1 MKIILN
7 TPQVLRLLKLIQD
20 ENPDTQISLYRLAL
34 EINKILDKS
43 TGTTNDECNN
53 NHTISGNKIY
63 QNHHPKNL

>member
-43 TGTTNDECNN
+43 TGTTNEECNN
-53 NHTISGNKIY
+53 NHTLVGNKFSH
-63 QNHHPKNL
+63 NHDPKNL

>member
-7 TPQVLRLLKLIQD
+7 TPQVLRLLKLIQG

-43 TGTTNDECNN
+43 TGTSNDECNN
-53 NHTISGNKIY
+53 NQTKSGNKIFL
-63 QNHHPKNL
+63 NHHPKNL

>member
-53 NHTISGNKIY
+53 NHTIHGNGFS
-63 QNHHPKNL
+63 QNKHPKNL

>member
-20 ENPDTQISLYRLAL
+20 ENPDTQISLYWLAL
-34 EINKILDKS
+34 EITKILDKS
-43 TGTTNDECNN
+43 TGTTNDECKNN
-53 NHTISGNKIY
+53 LTISGNKIY

>member
-34 EINKILDKS
+34 EITKILDKS
-43 TGTTNDECNN
+43 TGTT
-53 NHTISGNKIY
+53 K
-63 QNHHPKNL
+63 

>member
-34 EINKILDKS
+34 EITKILDKS
-43 TGTTNDECNN
+43 TGTTKDECKN
-53 NHTISGNKIY
+53 NHTISSNRFSRN
-63 QNHHPKNL
+63 NHLK

>member
-20 ENPDTQISLYRLAL
+20 ETPDTQISLYRLAL
-34 EINKILDKS
+34 EITKILDKS
-43 TGTTNDECNN
+43 AGTTNDECNN

>member
-43 TGTTNDECNN
+43 TGTSNDECNN
-53 NHTISGNKIY
+53 NHTIISNKFSSNY
-63 QNHHPKNL
+63 HTK

>member
-43 TGTTNDECNN
+43 TGTTNEECNN
-53 NHTISGNKIY
+53 NHTISSNRFSRN
-63 QNHHPKNL
+63 NHLK